1 MRSEETVTLA
11 ARYDEPCDTRTDY
24 GVFFD
29 ELLTLATAAPLGPA
43 TGERIRDYVMPWL
56 ETHPLGSFDRYSDRS
71 YVRSYLGRCPRT
83 HWEALVMSWKRG
95 NATTIHGHPAFAG
108 YHFADGVFVGERII
122 DRRECLFAVGAP
134 GRFDNHLHRITCL
147 SETGHS
153 LHVYSDDA
161 LQGVTFTE
169 AE

>member
-11 ARYDEPCDTRTDY
+11 ARYDEPCDTRADY
-24 GVFFD
+24 GTFFD

-83 HWEALVMSWKRG
+83 HWEALVMS
-95 NATTIHGHPAFAG
+95 
-108 YHFADGVFVGERII
+108 
-122 DRRECLFAVGAP
+122 
-134 GRFDNHLHRITCL
+134 
-147 SETGHS
+147 
-153 LHVYSDDA
+153 
-161 LQGVTFTE
+161 
-169 AE
+169 

>member
-11 ARYDEPCDTRTDY
+11 ARYDEPCDTRADY
-24 GVFFD
+24 GTFFD

-108 YHFADGVFVGERII
+108 YHFA
-122 DRRECLFAVGAP
+122 VGAP

-161 LQGVTFTE
+161 LRGVTFTE